1 MSSLYR
7 VDVSVLRR
15 SPASS
20 GPDCFERFS
29 TAGFFDRLRR
39 SFPHDPPS
47 RVALDF
53 VFLVLLTGNDYLPC
67 LDKYASHRPRLV
79 WLCVKALRS
88 DARRVHAHVACRAKI
103 QNLWRTYRAL
113 KGADPQDDDA
123 GPPSRAGQ
131 YLYDPSS
138 RKIDPAFFATF
149 LLANSSLFP
158 YASSKPVPVDS
169 TSDDDEEEE
178 NESVSEYATKEKPP
192 VARQDEETDASTA
205 PRALSLPSAEMYLY
219 GLEWNMRM
227 YLDFRYVGQL
237 PFSAFLFVIFGLLTS
252 PLARRCPNY
261 DYFYP
266 SWDAPSP
273 RALVER
279 LQRLARRNVRAS
291 ESARTRLQQPS
302 ATAKAPPDHWPADP
316 LPLLPYQFCLALM
329 PPWVHGHLI
338 ALHRAGGPRA
348 LSHPLVLHI
357 RARSTFPRPCS
368 GTVKW

>member
-1 MSSLYR
+1 M
-7 VDVSVLRR
+7 V
-15 SPASS
+15 
-20 GPDCFERFS
+20 
-29 TAGFFDRLRR
+29 
-39 SFPHDPPS
+39 
-47 RVALDF
+47 
-53 VFLVLLTGNDYLPC
+53 
-67 LDKYASHRPRLV
+67 
-79 WLCVKALRS
+79 
-88 DARRVHAHVACRAKI
+88 CRAKI

-123 GPPSRAGQ
+123 GPPARAGQ

-138 RKIDPAFFATF
+138 RRIDPAFFATF

-169 TSDDDEEEE
+169 TSDEEEE
-178 NESVSEYATKEKPP
+178 NENVSEYVTKEKTP
-192 VARQDEETDASTA
+192 VVRGDEEPDASTA

-227 YLDFRYVGQL
+227 YLDFRY
-237 PFSAFLFVIFGLLTS
+237 FVSLCVS
-252 PLARRCPNY
+252 SSVCSPPLACRCPNY

-279 LQRLARRNVRAS
+279 LQRSARKNARAS

-302 ATAKAPPDHWPADP
+302 ATAKASPDHWPADP

-329 PPWVHGHLI
+329 PPWVHGRLI
-338 ALHRAGGPRA
+338 SLHRARGTRA
-348 LSHPLVLHI
+348 LPHPLVLC
-357 RARSTFPRPCS
+357 AS
-368 GTVKW
+368 GQGVPSRGLAAAL